1 MTRRPAPS
9 REPAPAAGAAPEPR
23 AELQIGGH
31 AVPLGVRT
39 RIDLPIAEPY
49 GAGTLTLPVQVVR
62 GDRDGPRLLVTAALH
77 GDEIIGV
84 EIIRRLLKHRA
95 LRRLRG
101 TLIALPVVNVY
112 GFVAGSRYFPDRR
125 DLNRSFPG
133 SASGSLAARVA
144 HLMMTEIVARA
155 THAIDLHSAAIHRS
169 NLPQVRAAL
178 SHGETNRLARAF
190 GAPVMVESELR
201 DGSLRQ
207 AVTDLGVPMLLYEG
221 GEALRFDEVAIRA
234 GLAGLLRVMAA
245 LEMVPERHAPKTR
258 IEPVHVRRSRWVRAP
273 SSGVL
278 RSRAQLGATVEKGQ
292 ILGLIADPTGDDEL
306 ALRSPAAGIVIGRT
320 EIPLLNEGDAAY
332 HIAMVSDADDAEGT
346 LQALQDELDPEI
358 VPGPANEPPIR

>member
-1 MTRRPAPS
+1 VTRRPAPS
-9 REPAPAAGAAPEPR
+9 RASAAGTSAEPE
-23 AELQIGGH
+23 AELQIGGQV
-31 AVPLGVRT
+31 VPPDTRT

-49 GAGTLTLPVQVVR
+49 GAGTLTLPVQIVR
-62 GDRDGPRLLVTAALH
+62 GERDGPRLLVTAALH

-95 LRRLRG
+95 LRQLRG

-125 DLNRSFPG
+125 DLNRCFPG

-144 HLMMTEIVARA
+144 HLIMSEIVARS

-169 NLPQVRAAL
+169 NLPQIRAAL
-178 SHGETNRLARAF
+178 SHPETNRLARAF
-190 GAPVMVESELR
+190 GAPVVVESELR

-234 GLAGLLRVMAA
+234 GLAGL
-245 LEMVPERHAPKTR
+245 RHTPMTR

-278 RSRAQLGATVEKGQ
+278 RSRAQLGARVEKGQ
-292 ILGLIADPTGDDEL
+292 ILGLIAGPTGESEL
-306 ALRSPAAGIVIGRT
+306 ALRAPTAGIVIGRT

-332 HIAMVSDADDAEGT
+332 HIATVSDADDAEGT

-358 VPGPANEPPIR
+358 VPGPANEPPSR